1 MEVRVWSLHLLLNRT
16 GWRLRA
22 QGGHGGV
29 GGRHRGW
36 LRLRVGQRWRGHRRG
51 WTDRRNGQGVTLV
64 VMGCRLLSVRWSQPM
79 IHDTV
84 TFMLQIHFRT
94 INLRTNRIHSLN
106 LPMTLNEDKPNK
118 TSLYI
123 ETVVWLSKLISH
135 RLLIS
140 NFSSFENIPLIT
152 QHFYIA
158 YREQLTSK
166 KIAKNAHFFY
176 FIIFF

>member
-29 GGRHRGW
+29 GGRHRGR

-51 WTDRRNGQGVTLV
+51 WTDRRYGQGVTLV
-64 VMGCRLLSVRWSQPM
+64 VMGCRLLSVRWSQPV
-79 IHDTV
+79 IHDIV
-84 TFMLQIHFRT
+84 TFMLQIYFRT

-106 LPMTLNEDKPNK
+106 LPVTLNEDKPNK
-118 TSLYI
+118 TSLYTV
-123 ETVVWLSKLISH
+123 TVVVWWNKLISR

-158 YREQLTSK
+158 YRELLT
-166 KIAKNAHFFY
+166 
-176 FIIFF
+176 

>member
-29 GGRHRGW
+29 GGWHRGR

-51 WTDRRNGQGVTLV
+51 WTDRRYRQGVTLV
-64 VMGCRLLSVRWSQPM
+64 VMGCRLLSVRWSQPV

-84 TFMLQIHFRT
+84 TFMLQINFRT
-94 INLRTNRIHSLN
+94 INLRTKQIHSLN
-106 LPMTLNEDKPNK
+106 LPETRKEHKPKK

-123 ETVVWLSKLISH
+123 VTVVWLSKLISC

-158 YREQLTSK
+158 YREQLLTSK
-166 KIAKNAHFFY
+166 KITKNAHNFF
-176 FIIFF
+176 IL